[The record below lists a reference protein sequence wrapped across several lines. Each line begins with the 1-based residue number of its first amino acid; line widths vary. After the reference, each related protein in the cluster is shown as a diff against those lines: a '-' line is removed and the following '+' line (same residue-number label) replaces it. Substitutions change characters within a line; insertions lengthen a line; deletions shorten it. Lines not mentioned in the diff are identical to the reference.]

1 MAIFSRAFKV
11 THWPLWVKISLGL
24 LSAVLVPLIIGG
36 FVIQSSFA
44 SYSLNTEKGILA
56 QTGKQQLK
64 DISAIFEKAQTD
76 LTALASSPELSPQF
90 QQALESNGVTFQ
102 DARQIASD
110 MQREVLQGTEF
121 RAIQLVNGQGLIVS
135 QATATQLLT
144 KRGFDTQT
152 PSFIA
157 AQNAAQSNLDKTIS
171 ISNDPTLL
179 IEYTYAV
186 RNNQNT
192 IIGYLIATLDETQV
206 LQHLNVGS
214 GIDSYLVTP
223 GQAPLVIKSSG
234 VVKGATEADSVAV
247 KRAFTGQTATTTY
260 LADTRQNTEILGT
273 YGSIANPTAPSQTLL
288 ALVSELPTSAIPNPV
303 LEYLGGAR
311 LFVGAVGL
319 IVVLFLLIVLGNQ
332 MITPPLINL
341 REAMEA
347 AIDGDYN
354 YQVSA
359 RDRHDE
365 IGQLSAA
372 FVDMRTHVRGLLDD
386 LESRI
391 ASRTRDISA
400 TQEVGRFAASQRNL
414 QTLMEQVVELIVE
427 KFSDIYHAQIFL
439 LDADREYAMLRA
451 STGEPGKIMLARGHK
466 LGVGSVSVI
475 GQVTSQGEVVVAR
488 DTGTSQVHQR
498 NELLPLTRAELA
510 IPLKVGN
517 VTIGALD
524 VQSRIRDSF
533 GKDEIAIL
541 QTMADQVAVAI
552 ENARLYQ
559 ESVRRLEEIERINRS
574 STLQTWQEYLHSQRE
589 HQLSSE
595 AGVASGIDLSTI
607 RKQAIA
613 QNRIVVGAVTAHQT
627 IPIAVPVQLRGQI
640 LGAVEWE
647 IPASDLNENKLQLA
661 QELANRL
668 AASLDNARLFQ
679 ESQRAAERER
689 VVNNIAARL
698 TPQTEISDILQ
709 TAVREVGQA
718 LRAPQVSI
726 RLHRANGNGSNGN
739 GSGHN

>member
-1 MAIFSRAFKV
+1 MNVVSRVFSFL
-11 THWPLWVKISLGL
+11 HWPLWAKITAGL
-24 LSAVLVPLIIGG
+24 LVAILVPVFIGA
-36 FVIQSSFA
+36 FIIQSSFA
-44 SYSLNTEKGILA
+44 SYSLNAQKDILA
-56 QTGKQQLK
+56 QTGNEQLGNLITLLQNA
-64 DISAIFEKAQTD
+64 DSGLGRIATSQ
-76 LTALASSPELSPQF
+76 ELSDLF
-90 QQALESNGVTFQ
+90 KQALESEGTTFQ
-102 DARQIASD
+102 QSRLISLDI
-110 MQREVLQGTEF
+110 QRETVQAGDF
-121 RAIQLVNGQGLIVS
+121 RAVRLVNVKGLIVA
-135 QATATQLLT
+135 QATTDQILT
-144 KRGFDTQT
+144 KRGFDTKFAA
-152 PSFIA
+152 FIA
-157 AQNAAQSNLDKTIS
+157 AQNAAQINVDKTIS
-171 ISNDPTLL
+171 VSDDPTLL
-179 IEYTYAV
+179 IEYTYGIHDDKNA
-186 RNNQNT
+186 
-192 IIGYLIATLDETQV
+192 IIGYLIGTLDETHV
-206 LQHLNVGS
+206 LEFLKADIGVN
-214 GIDSYLVTP
+214 SYLVTA
-223 GQAPLVIKSSG
+223 GQTPLVINDQG
-234 VVKGATEADSVAV
+234 VVKGGNQADSVAV

-260 LADTRQNTEILGT
+260 ITGTRNVEMLGF
-273 YGSIANPTAPSQTLL
+273 YGSIANPNVPSQTLF
-288 ALVSELPTSAIPNPV
+288 ALVSELRTDSIANPA

-311 LFVGAVGL
+311 LFVGAIGL
-319 IVVLFLLIVLGNQ
+319 IVVTFLLVMLANQ
-332 MITPPLINL
+332 MITPPLTNL
-341 REAMEA
+341 TEAMQA
-347 AIDGDYN
+347 AMDGDYT
-354 YQVSA
+354 YQIEA
-359 RDRHDE
+359 RDRYDE

-372 FVDMRTHVRGLLDD
+372 FVDMRAHVRALLDD

-427 KFSDIYHAQIFL
+427 KFPDIYHAQIFL
-439 LDADREYAMLRA
+439 VDADRENALLRA
-451 STGEPGKIMLARGHK
+451 STGEPGKIMLARGHR

-475 GQVTSQGEVVVAR
+475 GQVTGQGEVVVAR

-559 ESVRRLEEIERINRS
+559 DSVRRLEEIERINRT
-574 STLQTWQEYLHSQRE
+574 STLETWQEYLHSQRE
-589 HQLSSE
+589 RQLSSE
-595 AGVASGIDLSTI
+595 SGIMSGNDWSGI
-607 RKQAIA
+607 RKQAMQ
-613 QNRIVVGAVTAHQT
+613 QNRIIVGAVTPNMT
-627 IPIAVPVQLRGQI
+627 VPIAVPVQLRGQT

-647 IPASDLNENKLQLA
+647 IPAADLNENKLQLA

-668 AASLDNARLFQ
+668 AVSLDNARLFQ

-726 RLHRANGNGSNGN
+726 RLHRTNGNGSGNGSNG
-739 GSGHN
+739 HN